1 MDRDNSFQ
9 TYEKKRYAYLEVGNV
24 GNSRLF
30 REKGVMVLTRIAWAA
45 ITISLNKGYSYDLRL
60 RTWHLQ
66 FHASWFKLKGTQGS
80 CKTQFSFI
88 MEIIFIGIA
97 VILGIW
103 LLFHAAIY
111 LWVLFEEYVLPIL
124 IFCGVGSFF
133 FWLIF
138 WIFGIKE
145 IFGIST
151 MIIGAVI
158 GFILW
163 IWITFFG
170 DNGGHSDYEHEDM
183 DHDMPIHVKIDN

>member
-30 REKGVMVLTRIAWAA
+30 RGKSVIGFSRYSVGCYYHT
-45 ITISLNKGYSYDLRL
+45 LNKGYSYDLRL